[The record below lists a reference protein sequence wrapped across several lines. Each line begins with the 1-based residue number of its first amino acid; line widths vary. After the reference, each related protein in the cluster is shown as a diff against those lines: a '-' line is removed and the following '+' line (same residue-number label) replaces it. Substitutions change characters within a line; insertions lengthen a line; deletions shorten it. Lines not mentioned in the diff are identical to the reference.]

1 MQPTFRPR
9 FCPDTRATRSSIA
22 LAVSRF
28 PARRDATAGRPF
40 FLSLLLLAS
49 LLGSALPA
57 RAQIS
62 AQVWPS
68 KVTREAQP
76 GKPITQDVLITNRS
90 TVAAV
95 VRVRTMDWGLDQD
108 GSLKLLPFGTTPHSL
123 AGCMTFEPT
132 TFSLAAG
139 ESRTISVSLTM
150 PADGEPTRWGLILQE
165 VRSTLP
171 HHGTG
176 PLAVGEL
183 GTTVYLTRSH
193 DDESRAELKSLDVTP
208 QGMDSTRVRISLQNG
223 GERHLYAGGEIQIED
238 EHGAVVR
245 NGTFDK
251 GVVLPGTVRDFTWA
265 FAGSL
270 HPGHYRVTASLDTG
284 NPYLLVG
291 EKAFAWSGPAARFSW
306 LGALH

>member
-40 FLSLLLLAS
+40 LLSLLLLAS
-49 LLGSALPA
+49 LLGFALPA

-123 AGCMTFEPT
+123 AGCMSFEPT

-183 GTTVYLTRSH
+183 GTTVYLTRAH
-193 DDESRAELKSLDVTP
+193 EDESRAELKSLDVTP

-270 HPGHYRVTASLDTG
+270 LPGHYRVTASLDTG